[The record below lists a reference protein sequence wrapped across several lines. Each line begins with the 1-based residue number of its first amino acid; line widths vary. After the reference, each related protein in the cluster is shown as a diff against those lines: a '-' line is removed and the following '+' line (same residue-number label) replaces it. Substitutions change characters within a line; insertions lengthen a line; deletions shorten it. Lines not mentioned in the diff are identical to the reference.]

1 MVSPT
6 GPSQGRNFNTL
17 DSWKNFA
24 RMEETKYERRIDSA
38 GRILI
43 PIRLREEVGL
53 EVNSSCK
60 FYKHVSD
67 GKLFLCIE
75 CPDYDVQKEIEKAKQ
90 LLAMTNNN

>member
-1 MVSPT
+1 
-6 GPSQGRNFNTL
+6 
-17 DSWKNFA
+17 
-24 RMEETKYERRIDSA
+24 MEETRYERRIDSA

-53 EVNSSCK
+53 EANSSCK
-60 FYKHVSD
+60 YVSD

-90 LLAMTNNN
+90 LLAMTNND

>member
-1 MVSPT
+1 
-6 GPSQGRNFNTL
+6 
-17 DSWKNFA
+17 
-24 RMEETKYERRIDSA
+24 MEETRYERRIDSA

-60 FYKHVSD
+60 FYKHVED

>member
-1 MVSPT
+1 
-6 GPSQGRNFNTL
+6 
-17 DSWKNFA
+17 
-24 RMEETKYERRIDSA
+24 MEETKYERRIDSA

-60 FYKHVSD
+60 FYKHVENN
-67 GKLFLCIE
+67 KLYLCIE
-75 CPDYDVQKEIEKAKQ
+75 CADFDLQTEIEKAKQ